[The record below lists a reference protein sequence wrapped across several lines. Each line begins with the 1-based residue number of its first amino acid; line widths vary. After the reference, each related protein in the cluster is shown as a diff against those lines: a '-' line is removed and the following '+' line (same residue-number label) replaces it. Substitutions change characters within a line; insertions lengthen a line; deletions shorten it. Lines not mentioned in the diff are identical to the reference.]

1 MVVVAGG
8 GGRAQ
13 LWWGSLAAL
22 LMLLCYTIAP
32 SRLAPSVLLDSETP
46 QDHSGLL
53 GQLSRVALEL
63 WDGTMAD
70 ASGKSPKS
78 PSLQQADAGM
88 RSSAAASAR
97 RLGEGAPDRGGAKKP
112 GRFHVRDFH
121 QYRNTEHFWSRR
133 FDKTNPDL
141 QNRSPAVDVRPERT
155 HPAGIDFLR
164 RAGLNVGDSKSSWG
178 IADRAVPAD
187 REGVFQL
194 GLRAQSS
201 QSGLQGN
208 SWLRLPQ
215 WHSRAVASPA
225 ARRDARHHSRSL
237 PGVATDSWPW
247 ASAKRS
253 STSLDA
259 DGHRRLGQRRLQ
271 RDLARPWL
279 SGAETHPV
287 RIGDGVRRLYRRA
300 ALAEAAKAKADVGA
314 RRVARQLI
322 TLEDKVAALRA
333 VEAARAG
340 RVSRGGR
347 GMLSGQG
354 AGAAANSGPGAGAAA
369 QGQRAYLGHL
379 NKQDAAKVGAVGA
392 GGATL
397 IVEAADNGVFPL
409 GPARFV
415 VRVSPFR

>member
-1 MVVVAGG
+1 M
-8 GGRAQ
+8 
-13 LWWGSLAAL
+13 
-22 LMLLCYTIAP
+22 
-32 SRLAPSVLLDSETP
+32 
-46 QDHSGLL
+46 
-53 GQLSRVALEL
+53 
-63 WDGTMAD
+63 
-70 ASGKSPKS
+70 
-78 PSLQQADAGM
+78 
-88 RSSAAASAR
+88 
-97 RLGEGAPDRGGAKKP
+97 
-112 GRFHVRDFH
+112 
-121 QYRNTEHFWSRR
+121 
-133 FDKTNPDL
+133 
-141 QNRSPAVDVRPERT
+141 
-155 HPAGIDFLR
+155 
-164 RAGLNVGDSKSSWG
+164 
-178 IADRAVPAD
+178 
-187 REGVFQL
+187 
-194 GLRAQSS
+194 
-201 QSGLQGN
+201 
-208 SWLRLPQ
+208 
-215 WHSRAVASPA
+215 
-225 ARRDARHHSRSL
+225 
-237 PGVATDSWPW
+237 
-247 ASAKRS
+247 
-253 STSLDA
+253 
-259 DGHRRLGQRRLQ
+259 
-271 RDLARPWL
+271 
-279 SGAETHPV
+279 